1 VATRR
6 GAAVLLQA
14 IPELGIEYFLLNLVV
29 AVVVGYFTYR
39 NAESRGESGLLWGGV
54 MAAASFFLSLV
65 GFLLAS
71 SSAIW
76 SSGTDRTSC
85 PGERGGGVDVRAPM
99 NVDVSHSNR
108 QSATGVD
115 I

>member
-6 GAAVLLQA
+6 SAAVLLQA

-54 MAAASFFLSLV
+54 VAAASFFLSLV
-65 GFLLAS
+65 GFLVVFL
-71 SSAIW
+71 
-76 SSGTDRTSC
+76 
-85 PGERGGGVDVRAPM
+85 VYYLVVVR
-99 NVDVSHSNR
+99 D
-108 QSATGVD
+108 
-115 I
+115 